1 MFKNWNQNEED
12 INETAAIGIPAE
24 KISIHNTNT
33 ILKGSKL
40 IGDINI
46 TCDLELSGD
55 IEGNITSLKD
65 SSIVI
70 KGACKGNIET
80 KEGSVSI
87 EGSLN
92 SGNITAGGDV
102 FIAGSFNG
110 GKINSQGKVLINGD
124 FEGSL
129 EASEIDIGPNA
140 KGHAEIVYRDF
151 ISISRGARIE
161 GNIQH
166 VQSDI
171 RLVKNTSDAS
181 SSNAQRDVK
190 KAGTSA

>member
-129 EASEIDIGPNA
+129 EASEIDIGP
-140 KGHAEIVYRDF
+140 
-151 ISISRGARIE
+151 E